1 MTLAAE
7 VVPATGTV
15 QVFPVRHHSPRTS
28 AALLAF
34 LDMVDPQVVLIEGP
48 SDATDLIDVLVDP
61 ETEPPVAILGY
72 RTDGVP
78 GSAMWPFASYS
89 PEYVAA
95 RWARAHG
102 RRVEFVDLT
111 VGQALAAPADDI
123 PERADHEP
131 GGVEPEAGAPEAVEA
146 GGGAALEDEP
156 ELSAAE
162 RVALDRGFRSFEE
175 FWEASFEAPAYDAS
189 TFRDALLAWADV
201 VRAERSRPIDRA
213 RDALMAGR
221 ANAIVEEGTPAASIA
236 LVVGAAH
243 AAAMVAG
250 EVDPGLMATLPKA
263 VAAEHTLVP
272 FSFPRLAAQLGY
284 GAGNRA
290 PLYYQRAHDAGA
302 DYRRATL
309 EVLVAFTDHLR
320 LRGHSASLGDTI
332 EAFRLAT
339 MLASIRGK
347 SEPGLD
353 EVREAA
359 IATLT
364 RGDATPV
371 DGFLW
376 SSVVGHAVGKVASR
390 IGRNSLQ
397 EEFWREVQD
406 RRLPRTD
413 EPQRVILHLN
423 NPAEVAASI
432 FLHRLRVGGIA
443 YANHLG
449 GRAGGGGLG
458 GGGAAEE
465 AGGAAALARP
475 RETWEAQ
482 WTPATEASLVEAI
495 VRGSTLQDVAAD
507 ALDKALVEATSSG
520 EAATVA
526 LEAVVASIPRTAN
539 QALDATERLAAEDS
553 DLPSLARAA
562 RALSGLATYGT
573 SRAHG
578 SLGAA
583 AIPPLLA
590 KVFLRAVLRVPDAA
604 TGNDEAVVPTREGMR
619 VLHEIALTQP
629 VVDRAAWLA
638 AARGLMTSY
647 VVNAGAAGLAT
658 GLLYLAREVDD
669 AELALI
675 VGQRLS
681 NRLEPVA
688 AASFLA
694 GFLEVNATAIVRS
707 RAVVAALDAYL
718 VALPADRFR
727 EALPVL
733 RRAFSVLGPSERR
746 YLAENLIALRNV
758 AAAEATTVLRQ
769 GDAETLKSMNEE
781 LSSLMDDL
789 GDLL

>member
-1 MTLAAE
+1 MTI
-7 VVPATGTV
+7 ATALPPVTAIGH
-15 QVFPVRHHSPRTS
+15 VFPVRHHSPRTS
-28 AALLAF
+28 AALEAF
-34 LDMVDPQVVLIEGP
+34 LDALDPQVVLIEGP
-48 SDATDLIDVLVDP
+48 ADATDLIDVLVDP
-61 ETEPPVAILGY
+61 DTEPPVAILGY
-72 RTDGVP
+72 RTDGTP

-95 RWARAHG
+95 RWARARG

-111 VGQALAAPADDI
+111 VGQTLAADADDI
-123 PERADHEP
+123 PERSDHEP
-131 GGVEPEAGAPEAVEA
+131 DGVETETGASEA
-146 GGGAALEDEP
+146 EDDGP
-156 ELSAAE
+156 SLSASE
-162 RVALDRGFRSFEE
+162 RIAQDRGFRSFEE
-175 FWEASFEAPAYDAS
+175 FWEASFEAPAYDPVS
-189 TFRDALLAWADV
+189 FCSALLAWADV
-201 VRAERSRPIDRA
+201 VRHEHARPIDRA

-221 ANAIVEEGTPAASIA
+221 ATEVVAEGVPASAVA

-250 EVDPGLMATLPKA
+250 EIDPDLVGLIPVA
-263 VAAEHTLVP
+263 VAAERTLVP
-272 FSFPRLAAQLGY
+272 YSFPRLAAQLGY

-290 PLYYQRAHDAGA
+290 PLYYQRAHDAQA

-320 LRGHSASLGDTI
+320 LRGYAASLADTI
-332 EAFRLAT
+332 EAFRLAV
-339 MLASIRGK
+339 MLATIRGK
-347 SEPGLD
+347 AEPGLD

-376 SSVVGHAVGKVASR
+376 SAVVGHAVGRVASR

-413 EPQRVILHLN
+413 EPERVILHLN
-423 NPAEVAASI
+423 NPVEVGTSV

-443 YANHLG
+443 YANHVG
-449 GRAGGGGLG
+449 ARAGR
-458 GGGAAEE
+458 GAVEE
-465 AGGAAALARP
+465 AGGASALARP
-475 RETWEAQ
+475 RETWEVQ
-482 WTPATEASLVEAI
+482 WTPATEATLVEAI
-495 VRGSTLQDVAAD
+495 VRGSTLEDIAAD
-507 ALDKALVEATSSG
+507 ALDRQLAEARSSG
-520 EAATVA
+520 DAAGIA
-526 LEAVVASIPRTAN
+526 LEAVVASCARTAG
-539 QALDATERLAAEDS
+539 QALDATERLAAEDA

-578 SLGAA
+578 AFGDA
-583 AIPPLLA
+583 AIRPLLA
-590 KVFLRAVLRVPDAA
+590 KVFLRAVLRVADAA
-604 TGNDEAVVPTREGMR
+604 TGTDEAVEPTREAMR
-619 VLHEIALTQP
+619 TLHEVALTQDG
-629 VVDRAAWLA
+629 VDRPAWIA
-638 AARGLMTSY
+638 AARGLIESY
-647 VVNAGAAGLAT
+647 AVNAGASGLAT
-658 GLLYLAREVDD
+658 GLLYLAREIDD
-669 AELALI
+669 EELALV

-688 AASFLA
+688 AATFLA

-718 VALPADRFR
+718 VELPVDRFR

-733 RRAFSVLGPSERR
+733 RRSFAGLGPSERR
-746 YLAENLIALRNV
+746 YLAENLIALRQV
-758 AAAEATTVLRQ
+758 GASDATSILRQ
-769 GDAETLKSMNEE
+769 GDAQALKDMSDE
-781 LSSLMDDL
+781 LSKVMDDL

>member
-1 MTLAAE
+1 VA
-7 VVPATGTV
+7 GTPTAV
-15 QVFPVRHHSPRTS
+15 EAVHVFPVRHHSPRTS
-28 AALLAF
+28 AALEAF
-34 LDMVDPQVVLIEGP
+34 LGAVDPEVVLIEGP
-48 SDATDLIDVLVDP
+48 ADATGLIDVLVDP

-72 RTDGVP
+72 RTDGTP

-95 RWARAHG
+95 RWARSRG
-102 RRVEFVDLT
+102 RRVAFVDIT
-111 VGQALAAPADDI
+111 IGQALAADAVDI
-123 PERADHEP
+123 PERADHETD
-131 GGVEPEAGAPEAVEA
+131 EAGDT
-146 GGGAALEDEP
+146 DESS
-156 ELSAAE
+156 SAAE
-162 RVALDRGFRSFEE
+162 RVAEDRGFRSFEE
-175 FWEASFEAPAYDAS
+175 FWEASFEAPAYDPTS
-189 TFRDALLAWADV
+189 FREALLAWADV
-201 VRAERSRPIDRA
+201 VRAEHVRPMDRA
-213 RDALMAGR
+213 RDAVMAGH
-221 ANAIVEEGTPAASIA
+221 AASIVEAGTPGGSIA

-250 EVDPGLMATLPKA
+250 DIDPALVESVPPA
-263 VAAEHTLVP
+263 VAAEWTLVP
-272 FSFPRLAAQLGY
+272 YSFPRLAAQLGY

-290 PLYYQRAHDAGA
+290 PLYYQRAFDAGA

-320 LRGHSASLGDTI
+320 LRGYAASLADTI
-332 EAFRLAT
+332 EAFRLAV

-376 SSVVGHAVGKVASR
+376 SSVVGHAVGRVASR

-397 EEFWREVQD
+397 EEFWREVED

-413 EPQRVILHLN
+413 EPARVILHLN
-423 NPAEVAASI
+423 NEVEVGTSV

-443 YANHLG
+443 YANHV
-449 GRAGGGGLG
+449 
-458 GGGAAEE
+458 GARSGASTEE

-475 RETWEAQ
+475 RETWEIQ
-482 WTPATEASLVEAI
+482 WTPATEATLVEAI
-495 VRGSTLQDVAAD
+495 VRGSTLVDVAAET
-507 ALDKALVEATSSG
+507 LDRRLAEATSSG

-526 LEAVVASIPRTAN
+526 LEAVVAACDRTAG
-539 QALDATERLAAEDS
+539 QALEATERLAAEDA

-573 SRAHG
+573 SRAHVAFG
-578 SLGAA
+578 DA
-583 AIPPLLA
+583 AIPALLS

-604 TGNDEAVVPTREGMR
+604 TGTDEAVEPAREAMR
-619 VLHEIALTQP
+619 TLHEIALTQAG
-629 VVDRAAWLA
+629 VDRAAWID
-638 AARGLMTSY
+638 AARGLMSSY
-647 VVNAGAAGLAT
+647 VVDPGAAGLAT

-669 AELALI
+669 DELALV

-681 NRLEPVA
+681 DRLEPVA
-688 AASFLA
+688 AATFLS

-718 VALPADRFR
+718 VALPVDRFR

-746 YLAENLIALRNV
+746 YLAENLIALRDV
-758 AAAEATTVLRQ
+758 GATDATTILRQ
-769 GDAETLKSMNEE
+769 GDAETLKQMSDE
-781 LSSLMDDL
+781 LSKVMDDL

>member
-1 MTLAAE
+1 L
-7 VVPATGTV
+7 
-15 QVFPVRHHSPRTS
+15 R
-28 AALLAF
+28 AF
-34 LDMVDPQVVLIEGP
+34 LDAVDPAVVLIEGP

-61 ETEPPVAILGY
+61 ETQPPVAILGY
-72 RTDGVP
+72 RTDGIP

-95 RWARAHG
+95 RWAHEHG

-111 VGQALAAPADDI
+111 IGQALAADAADI
-123 PERADHEP
+123 PERADHRP
-131 GGVEPEAGAPEAVEA
+131 GGTEPETGAPEPETAA
-146 GGGAALEDEP
+146 GGLAAGDDDDEHLDDLI

-162 RVALDRGFRSFEE
+162 RVAADRGFRSFEE
-175 FWEASFEAPAYDAS
+175 FWEASFEAPGYDANE
-189 TFRDALLAWADV
+189 FRDALLAWADV
-201 VRAERSRPIDRA
+201 VRLERSRPIDLA
-213 RDALMAGR
+213 RDALMLGR
-221 ANAIVEEGTPAASIA
+221 AREVVEAGVAADSVA

-250 EVDPGLMATLPKA
+250 DVDPGLVATLPTP
-263 VAAEHTLVP
+263 VPTERTLVP
-272 FSFPRLAAQLGY
+272 YSFPRLAGQLGY

-290 PLYYQRAHDAGA
+290 PLYYQRAHDSGS

-309 EVLVAFTDHLR
+309 EVLVAFTDDLR
-320 LRGHSASLGDTI
+320 LRGYAASLADTI
-332 EAFRLAT
+332 EAFRLAV
-339 MLASIRGK
+339 MLAGIRGK
-347 SEPGLD
+347 AEPGLD

-364 RGDATPV
+364 RGDPVPV

-376 SSVVGHAVGKVASR
+376 SSVVGHAVGRVASR

-397 EEFWREVQD
+397 EEFWREVEA

-413 EPQRVILHLN
+413 EPERVILHLN
-423 NPAEVAASI
+423 NPVEVGTSI
-432 FLHRLRVGGIA
+432 FLHRLRVSGIP
-443 YANHLG
+443 YASHAG
-449 GRAGGGGLG
+449 ARGGGGP
-458 GGGAAEE
+458 ADE

-475 RETWEAQ
+475 RETWEVQ
-482 WTPATEASLVEAI
+482 WTPATEAALVEGI
-495 VRGSTLQDVAAD
+495 VRGSTLVELASD
-507 ALDKALVEATSSG
+507 ALDRQLGEATSSG
-520 EAATVA
+520 AAAGIA
-526 LEAVVASIPRTAN
+526 LEAVVASCPRTAG
-539 QALDATERLAAEDS
+539 QALDATERLAAEDA

-578 SLGAA
+578 AFGDA
-583 AIPPLLA
+583 AIPQLLA
-590 KVFLRAVLRVPDAA
+590 KVFLRAVLRVSDAA
-604 TGNDEAVVPTREGMR
+604 TGTDEAVDPAREAMR
-619 VLHEIALTQP
+619 TLHEVALTQP
-629 VVDRAAWLA
+629 AVDRTAWIA
-638 AARGLMTSY
+638 AARGLMDSY

-658 GLLYLAREVDD
+658 GLLYLAREIDD
-669 AELALI
+669 EELALV

-688 AASFLA
+688 AATFLA

-718 VALPADRFR
+718 VDLPVDRFR

-746 YLAENLIALRNV
+746 YLSENLIALRHV
-758 AAAEATTVLRQ
+758 AAGDATTILRQ
-769 GDAETLKSMNEE
+769 GDPETLKQMNDE
-781 LSSLMDDL
+781 LSKVMDDL